1 MMKFM
6 LFIALFLIKLGSSH
20 CQCSNSSAEF
30 KTNLRTLLD
39 LLSKNAPLHDGFYN
53 ASVGNKPDQ
62 VFGILHCRANI
73 SRNDCANCYRHP
85 IGVSDYCPM
94 KNEREIFSNTCTM
107 KYSEENSFG
116 IWSLS
121 SVTTFGNNG
130 LDDPLVYS
138 KGFSM
143 MQDIARTV
151 PDQTL
156 MYQAA
161 EIDVGVNGKRYGL
174 AQCGRDLSK
183 LNCQNCL
190 EKRLEANLRSY
201 TENRTGWEIL
211 GVGCSMWYSNVSLGV
226 TPLPPPQSRVPPG
239 EPSVSSGKL
248 LLPYSV
254 F

>member
-1 MMKFM
+1 MMKF
-6 LFIALFLIKLGSSH
+6 LLLIALFLIKLGSSH
-20 CQCSNSSAEF
+20 SQCSNASTKF

-39 LLSKNAPLHDGFYN
+39 LLSENAPLHDGFYN

-73 SRNDCANCYRHP
+73 SRNACANCFRYP
-85 IGVSDYCPM
+85 ITDACLT
-94 KNEREIFSNTCTM
+94 KNEREILSDTCTM
-107 KYSEENSFG
+107 KYSEENLLG
-116 IWSLS
+116 NWSLIS
-121 SVTTFGNNG
+121 ITTFGNNG

-143 MQDIARTV
+143 MQDLARSV

-156 MYQAA
+156 MHQAA
-161 EIDVGVNGKRYGL
+161 KIDVGVKGKRYGL
-174 AQCGRDLSK
+174 VQCGRDLSK

-190 EKRLEANLRSY
+190 ERRFEGNLRSY

-211 GVGCSMWYSNVSLGV
+211 GVGCSMWYSNVSSLDV
-226 TPLPPPQSRVPPG
+226 NSQSQVPPG
-239 EPSVSSGKL
+239 EPAVSSGKL